1 MVKRLRGLDDLE
13 QTACLIAERALGV
26 TATPYDVAGRQRAVE
41 AFLDYPDGRRCAF
54 EVTQLRPARGLPRI
68 SRTPIRMR
76 CARVARRGA
85 PLLEGRLARHCA
97 WERPS
102 SLGLLISSSLLPPD
116 SP

>member
-54 EVTQLRPARGLPRI
+54 EVTQLRPAWVAQNFSYANTHAMRTRCPSRSPTIRGPTGSSLCLG
-68 SRTPIRMR
+68 T
-76 CARVARRGA
+76 
-85 PLLEGRLARHCA
+85 PLLAGAA
-97 WERPS
+97 
-102 SLGLLISSSLLPPD
+102 D
-116 SP
+116 